1 MPRLT
6 SLIPALRKGALE
18 RLAKSHDWRVAG
30 IVEAML
36 LPPGTTSKELR
47 EAVALLHK
55 ETLYNFADGRALSG
69 MDKSPPTHAW
79 VDDRTHLMGVSTY
92 ISGIKTRLWV
102 ASTKL

>member
-55 ETLYNFADGRALSG
+55 ETRYNFADGRALSG
-69 MDKSPPTHAW
+69 MDKSPPTHA
-79 VDDRTHLMGVSTY
+79 
-92 ISGIKTRLWV
+92 
-102 ASTKL
+102 